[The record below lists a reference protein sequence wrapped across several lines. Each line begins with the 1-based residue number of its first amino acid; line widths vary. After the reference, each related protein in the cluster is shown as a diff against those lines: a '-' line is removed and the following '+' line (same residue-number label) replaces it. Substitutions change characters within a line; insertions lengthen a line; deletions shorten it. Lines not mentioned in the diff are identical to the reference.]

1 MTDLHLV
8 SRLAAVLTA
17 AVLML
22 PPDATAQQASTRP
35 DSLRNGDHIAAVI
48 DQELVTAG
56 EVQQRIARERAQAQR
71 AGAKAPDEDALRRQV
86 LDALIDERV
95 IISHARNSGVRIDE
109 PEIERAVTSVAA
121 QNQVTVVQLRE
132 RLRQDGI
139 DFRVFR
145 NSLRDQMLVE
155 RVRERDVQP
164 RIRVTDAEIEAYL
177 DERRK
182 ASAAAAEL
190 DIAQI
195 LVTVAEGAADVVVAQ
210 RRARA
215 EQALARVKAG
225 EDFAKVAREMSE
237 DPNRERGGAI
247 GLRSA
252 DRLPDLFVEA
262 VRGLAPGQ
270 VAPELL
276 RSGAGFHVLGLQE
289 RKQASLLNVVQT
301 RARHILLRP
310 SEQLTAQAAAARLAG
325 FKRQIETGARGFEAL
340 ARENSEDGSAAAGGD
355 LGWVSPGAFVP
366 EFEQAMNALAPGGVS
381 EPVTSR
387 FGLHLI
393 QVVERRNVTI
403 EAKQLR
409 EQARNVLRER
419 KFEPAYNEWIRELRS
434 RAYIEMREPP
444 Q

>member
-1 MTDLHLV
+1 MTDHCLV
-8 SRLAAVLTA
+8 SRLAAMLAA

-22 PPDATAQQASTRP
+22 PPDAMAQQAPARP
-35 DSLRNGDHIAAVI
+35 GSLRNGDHIAAVI

-56 EVQQRIARERAQAQR
+56 EVQQRLARERVQAQR
-71 AGAKAPDEDALRRQV
+71 SGTKAPGEDALRRQA

-109 PEIERAVTSVAA
+109 PEIERAVASVAA
-121 QNQVTVVQLRE
+121 QNQVTLEQLRE
-132 RLRQDGI
+132 RLRQDGV

-155 RVRERDVQP
+155 RVRERDVLP
-164 RIRVTDAEIEAYL
+164 RIRVTDAEIDAYL

-182 ASAAAAEL
+182 ATAGATEL

-195 LVTVAEGAADVVVAQ
+195 LVTVAEGADDNVLAQ

-225 EDFAKVAREMSE
+225 EDFAKVAREVSE

-247 GLRSA
+247 GLRST

-262 VRGLAPGQ
+262 VRPLAVGQ
-270 VAPELL
+270 VAPQLL
-276 RSGAGFHVLGLQE
+276 RSGAGFHVLRLQE
-289 RKQASLLNVVQT
+289 RKQASLLNVIQT

-310 SEQLTAQAAAARLAG
+310 SEQLSAQAARERLAA
-325 FKRQIETGARGFEAL
+325 FKRQIETGTRSFEAL

-366 EFEQAMNALAPGGVS
+366 EFEQAMNALAPGGLS

-403 EAKQLR
+403 ETKQLR

-419 KFEPAYNEWIRELRS
+419 KFESAYTEWIRELRS

>member
-1 MTDLHLV
+1 MTDLRLV
-8 SRLAAVLTA
+8 SRLATVLTA
-17 AVLML
+17 AALML
-22 PPDATAQQASTRP
+22 PPETMAQQASTQP
-35 DSLRNGDHIAAVI
+35 GSLRNGDHIAAVI

-56 EVQQRIARERAQAQR
+56 EVQQRLARVRGEAQR
-71 AGAKAPDEDALRRQV
+71 AGARAPDEDTLRRQV

-121 QNQVTVVQLRE
+121 QNQVTVGQLRE

-145 NSLRDQMLVE
+145 NSLRDQLLVE

-164 RIRVTDAEIEAYL
+164 RIRVTDAEIDAYL

-182 ASAAAAEL
+182 ASAAASEL

-195 LVTVAEGAADVVVAQ
+195 LVTIADGAAPDVIAQ
-210 RRARA
+210 RQARA

-262 VRGLAPGQ
+262 VRALAPGQ

-276 RSGAGFHVLGLQE
+276 RSGAGFHVLRLQE

-325 FKRQIETGARGFEAL
+325 FKRQIEAGARSFEAV
-340 ARENSEDGSAAAGGD
+340 ARENSEDGSAAGGGD

-366 EFEQAMNALAPGGVS
+366 EFEQAMNALAPGGLS